1 MPDLRKKRILAP
13 KWEFDILP
21 TQFRKLRVGAG
32 CWEGAVPGAASE
44 GVDPAAKQDEVA
56 ALEISAVRRQH
67 AGLK

>member
-1 MPDLRKKRILAP
+1 M
-13 KWEFDILP
+13 
-21 TQFRKLRVGAG
+21 GAG